1 MVRAISTDL
10 RERLV
15 GAVERDG
22 ISARA
27 AAARFGVSV
36 SSAIKWVHRHRETG
50 TVAPDRMGGYKP
62 RLLTGDLRAWLL
74 DRTKSDFPLRG
85 LVAELAEQGVKVD
98 YVQVWRFAHA
108 EGLSFKKAYFPP
120 NSCGP
125 RWPGG
130 ASSGRS
136 SRAGLTPDA
145 LSLWTKLGPSL
156 S

>member
-1 MVRAISTDL
+1 MVRPISTDL

-36 SSAIKWVHRHRETG
+36 SSAIKWVRRHRETG
-50 TVAPDRMGGYKP
+50 SVAPGRMGGYKP

-74 DRTKSDFPLRG
+74 DRTKSDFTLRG
-85 LVAELAEQGVKVD
+85 LVAELAEQDVKVD

-108 EGLSFKKAYFPP
+108 EGLSFKKKRA
-120 NSCGP
+120 SRRTVAAQGGP
-125 RWPGG
+125 
-130 ASSGRS
+130 AA
-136 SRAGLTPDA
+136 RAVEEVPEPT
-145 LSLWTKLGPSL
+145 
-156 S
+156 